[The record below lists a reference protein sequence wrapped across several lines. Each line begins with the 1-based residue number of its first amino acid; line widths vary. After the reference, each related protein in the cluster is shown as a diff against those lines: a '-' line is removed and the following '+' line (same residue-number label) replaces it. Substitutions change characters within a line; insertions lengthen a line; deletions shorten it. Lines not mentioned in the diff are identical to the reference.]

1 MTDYLTQAVTLL
13 HSDDQLTCAVCGPN
27 GTLTAQDRGIKPILH
42 WLGQAPAQLSGGCVA
57 DKVVG
62 KAAALLFIQ
71 GGIAGLYTRIIS
83 QPALDALN
91 AHHIPTTYD
100 QLVPRIVN
108 RTGDGLCPMESR
120 VITVDDPAE
129 AYLALKDYKPF

>member
-13 HSDDQLTCAVCGPN
+13 DNDAQLTCAVCGPN
-27 GTLTAQDRGIKPILH
+27 GILTAQDRGIKPILH
-42 WLGQAPAQLSGGCVA
+42 WLSSAPAQLSRGCVA

-71 GGIAGLYTRIIS
+71 GGIAQLHTRIIS
-83 QPALDALN
+83 QPALDALT

-108 RTGDGLCPMESR
+108 RAGDGLCPMESR
-120 VITVDDPAE
+120 VIAIDDPAE
-129 AYLALKDYKPF
+129 AYLALRDYKPF

>member
-1 MTDYLTQAVTLL
+1 MTDHLTQAIALL
-13 HSDDQLTCAVCGPN
+13 DSDERLTCAVCGPN

-42 WLGQAPAQLSGGCVA
+42 WLSAAPAQLSDSFVA
-57 DKVVG
+57 D

-71 GGIAGLYTRIIS
+71 GGIAGLHTRIIS
-83 QPALDALN
+83 QPALDALT
-91 AHHIPTTYD
+91 AQHIPVSYD

-108 RTGDGLCPMESR
+108 RAGDGLCPMESR
-120 VITVDDPAE
+120 VITIDDPAE

>member
-1 MTDYLTQAVTLL
+1 MTDHLTQAIALL
-13 HSDDQLTCAVCGPN
+13 DSDERLTCAVCGPN

-42 WLGQAPAQLSGGCVA
+42 WLSAAPAQLSGSFVA

-71 GGIAGLYTRIIS
+71 GGIAGLHTRIIS
-83 QPALDALN
+83 QPALDALT
-91 AHHIPTTYD
+91 AQHIPVSYD

-108 RTGDGLCPMESR
+108 RAGDGLCPMESR
-120 VITVDDPAE
+120 VITIDDPAE

>member
-1 MTDYLTQAVTLL
+1 MNDYLTQAIALL
-13 HSDDQLTCAVCGPN
+13 DGDDQLTCAVCGPH
-27 GTLTAQDRGIKPILH
+27 GTLTAKDRGIKPILQ
-42 WLGQAPAQLSGGCVA
+42 WLSTAPDQLAGGYAA

-71 GGIAGLYTRIIS
+71 GGIAALHTRVIS
-83 QPALDALN
+83 QPALDALT
-91 AHHIPTTYD
+91 AYHIPTTYD

-108 RTGDGLCPMESR
+108 RAGDGLCPMESR
-120 VITVDDPAE
+120 VITIDDPAE

>member
-1 MTDYLTQAVTLL
+1 MTDHLTKAVALL
-13 HSDDQLTCAVCGPN
+13 DSDDRLTCVICGPN

-42 WLGQAPAQLSGGCVA
+42 WLSAAPAQLTGGSVA

-71 GGIAGLYTRIIS
+71 GGIARLYTRIIS
-83 QPALDALN
+83 QPALDALR
-91 AHHIPTTYD
+91 AHHIPATYD

-108 RTGDGLCPMESR
+108 RAGDGLCPMESR
-120 VITVDDPAE
+120 VITIDDPAE
-129 AYLALKDYKPF
+129 AYLALKDYTPF